1 MTSKWLFALKLI
13 ILSVNMR
20 KSIERLDWAS
30 YFCILNSS
38 FAWNHQYAAF
48 THLFGHSLQHLF
60 LGLSSHQQL
69 FGHSSQQNFLG
80 QSLQQEFFGHLSKQ
94 HSWDI
99 RCSRNYLDIHCSSH
113 YLGIHSRSNPKLN
126 STMTRVIVSFILFT
140 SYSNVYWRF
149 LFVFFLT
156 KVLFFT

>member
-1 MTSKWLFALKLI
+1 
-13 ILSVNMR
+13 MR

-38 FAWNHQYAAF
+38 FAWNHHEYAAF

-69 FGHSSQQNFLG
+69 FGHSSQQHFLG

-113 YLGIHSRSNPKLN
+113 YLGINSRSNPKLN
-126 STMTRVIVSFILFT
+126 RTMTREIVSLFCLRHAQM
-140 SYSNVYWRF
+140 YIGGF
-149 LFVFFLT
+149 CLLFLT
-156 KVLFFT
+156 KVLLFI